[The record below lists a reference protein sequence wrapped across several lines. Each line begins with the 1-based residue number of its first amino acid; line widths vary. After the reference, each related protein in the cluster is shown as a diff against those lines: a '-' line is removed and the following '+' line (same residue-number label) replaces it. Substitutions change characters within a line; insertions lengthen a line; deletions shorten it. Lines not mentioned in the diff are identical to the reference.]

1 VDYVLGTWPLV
12 SPNATSTDVVGKI
25 LYLRQNYH
33 FGPRLG
39 PETRKGQTWRPPA
52 SGDLTVLPIPWAHHP
67 KSRSPELLPR
77 NFASL

>member
-33 FGPRLG
+33 FGPAKISMYLKRYL
-39 PETRKGQTWRPPA
+39 PSWSSTVSRAFR
-52 SGDLTVLPIPWAHHP
+52 SGLMP
-67 KSRSPELLPR
+67 K
-77 NFASL
+77 N